1 MAMYSF
7 GVGTIFTTPKTDA
20 YGVVIANPS
29 PIECGVLQ
37 DSSVDLSFDLKEL
50 YGRQQFAVD
59 SARGKGKLNG
69 KAKVARYNGQLINS
83 MVFGQ
88 SMTTGV
94 VQTQARSVTPVMI
107 PSAPSTVLITPPNTG
122 TFLNNLGVTDV
133 YAVSLTRVA
142 SNPTTGQYAVDEATG
157 TYTFATADIGKP
169 VFINYRY
176 SATVAGAKSGTVMNL
191 DMGAV
196 PTFELDLHTEY
207 QGKILSLHLFSCT
220 SSKFSFSGKQD
231 DYNIP
236 EFEFTARADALGRVF
251 SWSISE

>member
-7 GVGTIFTTPKTDA
+7 GVGTMFTTPKTDA
-20 YGVVIANPS
+20 YGAVIANPS
-29 PIECGVLQ
+29 PVECGVLQ
-37 DSSVDLSFDLKEL
+37 DNSVDISFDLKEL
-50 YGRQQFAVD
+50 FGRQQFAVD
-59 SARGKGKLNG
+59 SARGKGKITG
-69 KAKVARYNGQLINS
+69 KAKVARYNGLLINS

-94 VQTQARSVTPVMI
+94 VQTQVSSVTPTIV
-107 PSAPSTVLITPPNTG
+107 PSAPSTVLITPPNSG
-122 TFLNNLGVTDV
+122 TYINNLGVTDA
-133 YAVSLTRVA
+133 YAVPLTRVA

-191 DMGAV
+191 DMGEV
-196 PTFELDLHTEY
+196 PTFELDLHTVY
-207 QGKILSLHLFSCT
+207 HGKILSLHLFSCT

-236 EFEFTARADALGRVF
+236 EFEFSARADALGRVF

>member
-7 GVGTIFTTPKTDA
+7 GVGAMFTTPKTDA
-20 YGVVIANPS
+20 YGAVIANPS
-29 PIECGVLQ
+29 PVECGVLQ
-37 DSSVDLSFDLKEL
+37 DNSVDISFDLKEL

-59 SARGKGKLNG
+59 SARGKGKITG
-69 KAKVARYNGQLINS
+69 KAKVARYNGLLINS

-88 SMTTGV
+88 TMTTGTI
-94 VQTQARSVTPVMI
+94 QTVSRSVTPVLV
-107 PSAPSTVLITPPNTG
+107 PSAPSTVLITPPNSG
-122 TFLNNLGVTDV
+122 TYSANLGVTDA
-133 YAVSLTRVA
+133 YAVPLTRVA

-176 SATVAGAKSGTVMNL
+176 SAAVAGAKSGTVMNL
-191 DMGAV
+191 DMGEV
-196 PTFELDLHTEY
+196 PTFGLDLHTVY
-207 QGKILSLHLFSCT
+207 HGKILSLRLYCCT

-236 EFEFTARADALGRVF
+236 EFEFTARADDLGRVF
-251 SWSISE
+251 DWSLSE